1 MDIRRSLLPGALLVV
16 SFVVTVGCQMGSCA
30 RDDVSSA
37 GQVDSGEAASGD
49 DESAESSEPAPDH
62 PIQAAK
68 SFYNSRPHF
77 QQPLAETEVPEG
89 LPDLSAE
96 TCGSCHEAIYKE
108 WKVST
113 HRRAWTDPQFQAELH
128 KSRGRN
134 KDGSAKKRDDVGWMC
149 VNCHTPLMNQMERL
163 TVGLEDGNIGKP
175 KYVDNPNFEE
185 GLKDE
190 GITCAGCHVRDGKV
204 YGPWGDTN
212 APHPTAKKE
221 KLESEKACTQC
232 HQAEAKWPSRNLACF
247 FTTGEEWKRS
257 KYGQRDQTCQ
267 SCHMPEVER
276 PLVPGG
282 KERTTRRHW
291 FGGSLI
297 PKRPEYE
304 GELEPLREVY
314 GSGAKI
320 EVLPGTAPPTREE
333 DRDAGSD
340 DQKPGLL
347 EASSCP
353 DEAEACRYFR
363 IRATNAYAGHG
374 LPTGDPERHIDIRG
388 EVEGD
393 GEDGPVTVVE
403 QRIGSKY
410 KWWPEI
416 VLQYDNRLEPE
427 DHLDTRIAVPESELP
442 ATLEVVARKYRM
454 YTGAYEHHDLEGK
467 YVRGRKFHTST
478 WRLTAGG
485 EPELETI
492 ADDFGERTQL
502 LPEEKRGDTANP
514 H

>member
-1 MDIRRSLLPGALLVV
+1 MDIRSSLVPGAFLVV
-16 SFVVTVGCQMGSCA
+16 SFVATVGCQMGSCA
-30 RDDVSSA
+30 GGDAPSA
-37 GQVDSGEAASGD
+37 GKS
-49 DESAESSEPAPDH
+49 ESSDQTAESSEPAPSPEH
-62 PIQAAK
+62 PIEAAK
-68 SFYNSRPHF
+68 SFYKTRPHY

-96 TCGSCHEAIYKE
+96 TCGSCHQEIYEE

-128 KSRGRN
+128 KSRGKN
-134 KDGSAKKRDDVGWMC
+134 KDGSAKERDDVGWMC
-149 VNCHTPLMNQMERL
+149 VNCHTPLMSQMEEL
-163 TVGLEDGNIGKP
+163 AVGLENDNIGKP
-175 KYVDNPNFEE
+175 KYVDNPHFEK
-185 GLKDE
+185 GLKQE

-221 KLESEKACTQC
+221 KLTTEKVCTQC
-232 HQAEAKWPSRNLACF
+232 HQAEAHWPSRNLACF

-282 KERTTRRHW
+282 KKRTTRRHW

-304 GELEPLREVY
+304 GEIEPLRKVY

-320 EVLPGTAPPTREE
+320 EVLPGTAPPRREE
-333 DRDAGSD
+333 NADAGSG

-347 EASSCP
+347 EASTCP
-353 DEAEACRYFR
+353 EGAECAYFR
-363 IRATNAYAGHG
+363 IRATNAYAGHRW
-374 LPTGDPERHIDIRG
+374 PTGDPERHIDIRG
-388 EVEGD
+388 EVGGD

-416 VLQYDNRLEPE
+416 VLQYDNRLMPDE
-427 DHLDTRIAVPESELP
+427 HLDTRVAVPKSELP
-442 ATLEVVARKYRM
+442 ATLEVVADKYRM
-454 YTGAYEHHDLEGK
+454 YTGAFEHHDLEGE
-467 YVRGRKFHTST
+467 YVRGRNFHRST
-478 WRLTAGG
+478 WKLTADG
-485 EPELETI
+485 EPELEEI
-492 ADDFGERTQL
+492 SDDWGERTEL
-502 LPEEKRGDTANP
+502 VPEQKRGDDANP